1 MASGKETIESCV
13 DKLCEIM
20 EMIKTY
26 EDRMK
31 PYHVDCKWYQNKQGN
46 QDTSPKSD
54 ANETAFDDT
63 IRQTLNMPKR
73 SDSGWDEKVAE
84 ELKAQGYV
92 ATSGK
97 GQVICKFYDEH
108 DKYTGKASAIE
119 KDSKNFEF
127 YVTGEKLKQGLKGV
141 GRDSDVFYVETDVN
155 GDANKVVTE
164 FLMIGDTLKAPRA
177 PEIKK
182 TIDAQNWTKEAA
194 QNWGKSLGSAYVPL
208 ADQFLSNEIDGP
220 FLLERVDGNFLK
232 DELKVGKKIQVKK
245 ILHELA
251 KLKHA

>member
-1 MASGKETIESCV
+1 MET
-13 DKLCEIM
+13 
-20 EMIKTY
+20 IKTY
-26 EDRMK
+26 DDRI
-31 PYHVDCKWYQNKQGN
+31 DCKWYQNKQEN

-54 ANETAFDDT
+54 AKETAFDDT
-63 IRQTLNMPKR
+63 IRQMLNMPKR

-92 ATSGK
+92 PTSGK

-108 DKYTGKASAIE
+108 NKYIGKASAIE

-155 GDANKVVTE
+155 GDVNKVVTE

-182 TIDAQNWTKEAA
+182 TIDAQNWTKEAV
-194 QNWGKSLGSAYVPL
+194 QNWVKGLGSAYVTL

-245 ILHELA
+245 ILHEIA